1 MKKLGI
7 YILSICLAF
16 VYVMSV
22 VGVGVHTC
30 QHSGKRQVVLLAP
43 EACTCCG
50 HEHEKAASC
59 AVEDESCCGN
69 ENHCCREEER
79 CCEVAYQVLKVDQ
92 EVHSAKSL
100 LKNVTEYFTWLFTP
114 AMALELPHA
123 AAAMA
128 FNHTPPPL
136 TVNTLPDIYR
146 LSQLRL

>member
-7 YILSICLAF
+7 YTLSASVALA
-16 VYVMSV
+16 YLMSV

-43 EACTCCG
+43 GNCTCG

-59 AVEDESCCGN
+59 AVEDESYCGN
-69 ENHCCREEER
+69 ENRCCSEDER

-92 EVHSAKSL
+92 EVHNAKSL

-114 AMALELPHA
+114 AMALELSHGAPA
-123 AAAMA
+123 TAL
-128 FNHTPPPL
+128 NHRPPPL
-136 TVNTLPDIYR
+136 TANTLPDIHR